1 MSARRLLTALVMGA
15 LAALILMSLF
25 AAPAAGL
32 ILLNIAWTP
41 LILAALTAGLTG
53 GLVAGATAMGVGY
66 VAGGVLVAV
75 LILVSMALP
84 ALFVAWLALGRRTM
98 PDGTVV
104 WRDASSAAVWLAW
117 GGVAIIGAAGLMTL
131 GTPDGLRGFLRLA
144 FTVNAETA
152 WRMMPMGTGSMS
164 EVVELMLWFAPGM
177 AIAFLTV
184 GLVMNAALAQGLAMR
199 FGTNLRPPMRLAELD
214 LPAWMALALGIALFA
229 AVASPSIV
237 GWYGWHV
244 AMVLAGVYLLAGLSV
259 VHAATRGRAGRGLTL
274 GLLYATL
281 VLFWPAAI
289 LVIVLGVIE
298 TWARLK
304 RRFGSPGRTLED

>member
-1 MSARRLLTALVMGA
+1 
-15 LAALILMSLF
+15 
-25 AAPAAGL
+25 
-32 ILLNIAWTP
+32 
-41 LILAALTAGLTG
+41 
-53 GLVAGATAMGVGY
+53 VAN
-66 VAGGVLVAV
+66 
-75 LILVSMALP
+75 
-84 ALFVAWLALGRRTM
+84 
-98 PDGTVV
+98 
-104 WRDASSAAVWLAW
+104 
-117 GGVAIIGAAGLMTL
+117 IGAAGLMTL

-152 WRMMPMGTGSMS
+152 WRMMPMGTGSMTQ
-164 EVVELMLWFAPGM
+164 VVDLMLWFAPGM

-214 LPAWMALALGIALFA
+214 LPEWM
-229 AVASPSIV
+229 ASPSLV

-289 LVIVLGVIE
+289 LVVVLGVIE

>member
-1 MSARRLLTALVMGA
+1 MSSRRLLTAAVMGA
-15 LAALILMSLF
+15 LGALILVSLF

-41 LILAALTAGLTG
+41 LIFAALTAGVTG
-53 GLVAGATAMGVGY
+53 GLVAGAAAMGVGY
-66 VAGGVLVAV
+66 VTGGVLIAV
-75 LILVSMALP
+75 LILVSMAVP
-84 ALFVAWLALGRRTM
+84 ALFVSWLALSRRTM

-104 WRDASSAAVWLAW
+104 WRDSSSAAVWLAW
-117 GGVAIIGAAGLMTL
+117 GGVAIIFSSALMTL
-131 GTPDGLRGFLRLA
+131 GTPDGLRGFLRMA

-152 WRMMPMGTGSMS
+152 WRMMPMGTGSMTQ
-164 EVVELMLWFAPGM
+164 VVDLMLWFAPGM

-199 FGTNLRPPMRLAELD
+199 FGSNLRPPMRLADLD
-214 LPAWMALALGIALFA
+214 LPGWMAVALGIALFA
-229 AVASPSIV
+229 AVASPSIL

-244 AMVLAGVYLLAGLSV
+244 AMVLAGAYLLAGLAV
-259 VHAATRGRAGRGLTL
+259 VHAVTRGRPGRGLML

-289 LVIVLGVIE
+289 LVVVVGVIE
-298 TWARLK
+298 HWARLK

>member
-1 MSARRLLTALVMGA
+1 MGA

-117 GGVAIIGAAGLMTL
+117 GGVATGCGASCGW
-131 GTPDGLRGFLRLA
+131 P
-144 FTVNAETA
+144 
-152 WRMMPMGTGSMS
+152 
-164 EVVELMLWFAPGM
+164 
-177 AIAFLTV
+177 
-184 GLVMNAALAQGLAMR
+184 
-199 FGTNLRPPMRLAELD
+199 
-214 LPAWMALALGIALFA
+214 
-229 AVASPSIV
+229 SPS
-237 GWYGWHV
+237 
-244 AMVLAGVYLLAGLSV
+244 
-259 VHAATRGRAGRGLTL
+259 TPRRRGG
-274 GLLYATL
+274 
-281 VLFWPAAI
+281 
-289 LVIVLGVIE
+289 
-298 TWARLK
+298 
-304 RRFGSPGRTLED
+304 